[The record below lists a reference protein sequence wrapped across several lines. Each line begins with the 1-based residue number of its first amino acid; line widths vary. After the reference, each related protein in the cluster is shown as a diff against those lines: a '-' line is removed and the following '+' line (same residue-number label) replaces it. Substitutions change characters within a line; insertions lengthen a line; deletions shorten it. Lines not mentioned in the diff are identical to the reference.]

1 MRPEVYEW
9 ARPTP
14 PTSADVLD
22 LECGA
27 ALSAHPRIGYGRGA
41 AQSPRSEQLREFT
54 VPPLATAP
62 QVGGLADAVFEH
74 AADDPGRVTFARKV
88 DGRWRDVTAA
98 EFRDEV
104 LALAKGL
111 LVQGVR
117 FGDRVGIMCRTRY
130 EWTLF
135 DFALWSIGAQS
146 VPLYPTSSAE
156 QVFWTLHDAQ
166 VSACVVEHEDHA
178 MTVGS
183 VIGRLP
189 GLARLWQLDAGA
201 LEELLASGRDLDD
214 DVVHRHRLALTPES
228 TATVVYTSGTT
239 GRPKGCVLTH
249 ANFMAETDNVVARY
263 EPVFHS
269 RPGDEASTLLFLPL
283 AHVFGRMVQVA
294 AVRWR
299 VKLGHQP
306 ELSASALLPDLRAFQ
321 PTFIL
326 AVPYIFERVFAAA
339 RRSAEAAGK
348 LGPFDKAV
356 EVAVRYAEAGERRAF
371 GTGSGPGASL
381 RVQHQLYEKL
391 VYGKVREAMG
401 GRIRHA
407 MSGGSAMDR
416 RLGLFFAGA
425 GISIFE
431 GYGLTESTAA
441 ATANP
446 PERARFGTVGVPI
459 PGTTV
464 RLADDGEVLVR
475 GGQVFSGYLGDPRAT
490 AAVLRDGWLATGDLG
505 TFDGDGYLTITGR
518 KKEIL
523 VTSGGKTVSPMALEE
538 RVRAHPLVSQCI
550 VVGND
555 RPFVAAL
562 ITLDPDAVAHWLQM
576 RGKPRVPLT
585 ELVCDPELEAEVRR
599 AVVAANT
606 LVSHA
611 ESIRTF
617 RILSTEFSEEQG
629 LLTPSRKL
637 KRKVIEQAYASEV
650 DALYDA

>member
-1 MRPEVYEW
+1 M
-9 ARPTP
+9 
-14 PTSADVLD
+14 
-22 LECGA
+22 
-27 ALSAHPRIGYGRGA
+27 
-41 AQSPRSEQLREFT
+41 REFT

-62 QVGGLADAVFEH
+62 QVGGLADVVFDH

-88 DGRWRDVTAA
+88 DDRWQDVTSG

-104 LALAKGL
+104 MALAKGL
-111 LVQGVR
+111 LVRGVR

-146 VPLYPTSSAE
+146 VPLYPSSSAE
-156 QVFWTLHDAQ
+156 QVLWTLHDAE
-166 VSACVVEHEDHA
+166 VRACVVEHEDHA

-183 VIGRLP
+183 VIDRLP
-189 GLARLWQLDAGA
+189 RLTQLWQLDAGA
-201 LEELLASGRDLDD
+201 LADLLASGRDLDD
-214 DVVHRHRLALTPES
+214 DVVHRHRLALTPDS
-228 TATVVYTSGTT
+228 TATIIYTSGTT

-249 ANFMAETDNVVARY
+249 ANFMAEADNIVARY
-263 EPVFHS
+263 ESVFHS

-294 AVRWR
+294 AVRCR

-306 ELSASALLPDLRAFQ
+306 ELSAAALLPDLRAFR

-326 AVPYIFERVFAAA
+326 AVPHIFERVFAAA
-339 RRSAEAAGK
+339 RRSAEAAGRA
-348 LGPFDKAV
+348 GPFDKAF
-356 EVAVRYAEAGERRAF
+356 EVAVRYAEAAERKAF
-371 GTGSGPGASL
+371 GVGGGPGAAL
-381 RVQHQLYEKL
+381 RVQHQLYDKL
-391 VYGKVREAMG
+391 VYGKLREAMG

-407 MSGGSAMDR
+407 MSGGSAMER

-425 GISIFE
+425 GITVFE

-446 PERARFGTVGVPI
+446 PERPRFGTVGQPI

-475 GGQVFSGYLGDPRAT
+475 GGQVFAGYLGDPKAT
-490 AAVLRDGWLATGDLG
+490 AAALRDGWLATGDIGAL
-505 TFDGDGYLTITGR
+505 DEDGYLTITGR
-518 KKEIL
+518 KKEVL
-523 VTSGGKTVSPMALEE
+523 VTSGGKTVSPVALEE
-538 RVRAHPLVSQCI
+538 RVRGHPLVAQCI
-550 VVGND
+550 VVGDD

-562 ITLDPDAVAHWLQM
+562 VTLDPDAVAHWLQM
-576 RGKPRVPLT
+576 RDKPRLPPA
-585 ELVCDPELEAEVRR
+585 ELVRDPDLEAEIRR

-606 LVSHA
+606 LVSHP

-617 RILSTEFSEEQG
+617 RILAAQFSEEQG
-629 LLTPSRKL
+629 LLTPSLKLRRKA
-637 KRKVIEQAYASEV
+637 IEQAYASEV
-650 DALYDA
+650 EALYRT